1 MNPALPTPWFLTQ
14 LTDPGAF
21 DKPVLVSDD
30 ADSPRPVAERL
41 RLRPLLLQETLDPD
55 MEAWLT
61 VRALKRQRGEIMAL
75 LLSTTHIYIY
85 GYIFMCWAALRISL
99 KHT

>member
-30 ADSPRPVAERL
+30 ADSPPPVAERL

-61 VRALKRQRGEIMAL
+61 VRALKRQRGEIMAR
-75 LLSTTHIYIY
+75 LLSTTHIYIWLY
-85 GYIFMCWAALRISL
+85 FHVLGCVENIA
-99 KHT
+99 